1 MKGGEYFKVIDL
13 VDHYIT
19 HQSGT
24 YGYSDFLAFL
34 NDHYLNKSHHEK
46 EHKDLP
52 FKSQSLQTVVV
63 ACFFETSLS
72 PVIKEQLEFSIITP
86 VSFSEEF
93 ISLFSGSIWNPP
105 Q

>member
-13 VDHYIT
+13 VDHYMT

-24 YGYSDFLAFL
+24 YGYSDFLSFL
-34 NDHYLNKSHHEK
+34 NDHYQNKSHHEK

-52 FKSQSLQTVVV
+52 FKSQSLQVVVV
-63 ACFFETSLS
+63 ACFFDISLS
-72 PVIKEQLEFSIITP
+72 PVIKEPLEFSTITP
-86 VSFSEEF
+86 ISFTEEF
-93 ISLFSGSIWNPP
+93 ISLFNGSIWNPP